1 MNRLIWTLALLMSS
15 IFLDFATHVSAD
27 TRTDLPWDDVNR
39 ISINSGINKN
49 GGLSNRSAEVVPA
62 DKNIFIRLEPIPNSG
77 VFLEVME
84 FGGSRVF
91 GNVDRDNISRIIH
104 FFNLPYV
111 SKVEFISDDESIVLL
126 LEKLP
131 LGKLDIQAM
140 DAGGKRVFGKLDQ
153 RATTLL
159 ISHLKQYEDL
169 LRWGGARK

>member
-1 MNRLIWTLALLMSS
+1 MNRLIWILALLMSS
-15 IFLDFATHVSAD
+15 TFLDFATHVSAD
-27 TRTDLPWDDVNR
+27 TRTDLPWDNVDR
-39 ISINSGINKN
+39 ISINSEINKN
-49 GGLSNRSAEVVPA
+49 GLSNRAAEVVPLN
-62 DKNIFIRLEPIPNSG
+62 KNIFIRLEQLSNFG
-77 VFLEVME
+77 VTLEVMDA
-84 FGGSRVF
+84 GGSRVF
-91 GNVDRDNISRIIH
+91 GNIDRNNISRIIH

>member
-1 MNRLIWTLALLMSS
+1 MNRLIWILALLMSS
-15 IFLDFATHVSAD
+15 TFLDFATHVSAD
-27 TRTDLPWDDVNR
+27 TRTDLPWDNVDR

-77 VFLEVME
+77 VFLEVIE

-91 GNVDRDNISRIIH
+91 GNVARNNFSRIIH
-104 FFNLPYV
+104 FFNSPYV
-111 SKVEFISDDESIVLL
+111 SKVEFISDDKSIVLL

-131 LGKLDIQAM
+131 LSKLEIQAM